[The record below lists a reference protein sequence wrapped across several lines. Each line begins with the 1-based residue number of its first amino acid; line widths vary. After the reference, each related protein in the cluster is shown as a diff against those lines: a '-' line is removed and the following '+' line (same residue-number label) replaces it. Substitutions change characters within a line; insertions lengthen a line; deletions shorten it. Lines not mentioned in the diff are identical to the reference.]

1 MTDAAAVAAMAEPR
15 VRMAPSPTGYFHV
28 GSARAALFN
37 WFFARQH
44 GGTLVLRIEDTDE
57 ARSRPEWTE
66 GIISAMTWL
75 GMEPDAGPYLQSAE
89 GVAHQAAI
97 EALWSSGALYACACT
112 RDEIDARVKA
122 RAAAGDPT
130 PGYDGFC
137 RDLGLPRGEGRALR
151 FRTPDTGTL
160 TVDDLVRGTVEFPLA
175 ALEDF
180 VCVRGDGS
188 PLFAL
193 ANAVDDRTMAMTHVI
208 RGEDLL
214 PSTPRQVLLWEAL
227 NRSEGRE
234 LPLPIYAHLP
244 LLVNEQGKKLSK
256 RRDPVAVEL
265 YREQGYLPVA
275 FRNYLALLGW
285 SPGDEEILPVET
297 LIERFRLEDVQ
308 KSPAFFDVKKLTHFN
323 GVYIRMLSVPEFIE
337 AARPWV
343 DPVAGEWAPGSW
355 IDPDTG
361 APVVAQVPWPPSR
374 YDEVRFAEVASVA
387 QERVA
392 VLSEV
397 PALVDF
403 LFLEDAP
410 IDEASWQ
417 KAIAGDEA
425 APQILAAALAGYAE
439 CAWDKDTLH
448 AVTLEIAE
456 TAGRKLGKAQAP
468 IRVAV
473 MGRTT
478 GLPLFDSLAVLGRDE
493 TRRRVAAA
501 LERLAPAA

>member
-1 MTDAAAVAAMAEPR
+1 
-15 VRMAPSPTGYFHV
+15 MAPSPTGYFHV
-28 GSARAALFN
+28 GSARTALFN
-37 WFFARQH
+37 WFYARQH

-57 ARSRPEWTE
+57 ARSRTEWTE
-66 GIISAMTWL
+66 GIISAMSWL
-75 GMEPDAGPYLQSAE
+75 GMAPDAGPYVQSAE
-89 GVAHQAAI
+89 AEEHQAAI

-112 RDEIDARVKA
+112 RDEIDARVKE
-122 RAAAGDPT
+122 RAAAGNPT

-137 RDLGLPRGEGRALR
+137 RDLGLERGPGRALR

-160 TVDDLVRGTVEFPLA
+160 TVDDLVRGAVEFPLS

-180 VCVRGDGS
+180 ICVRGDGT

-214 PSTPRQVLLWEAL
+214 PSTPRQVLLWQAL
-227 NRSEGRE
+227 DRAEGRVLA
-234 LPLPIYAHLP
+234 LPYYAHLP
-244 LLVNEQGKKLSK
+244 MLVNEQGKKLSK

-297 LIERFRLEDVQ
+297 LIARFSLEDVQ
-308 KSPAFFDVKKLTHFN
+308 RSPAFFDVKKLTHFN
-323 GVYIRMLSVPEFIE
+323 GVYIRMLSSAEFIE
-337 AARPWV
+337 TARPWV
-343 DPVAGEWAPGSW
+343 DPVPGEWAPGSW
-355 IDPDTG
+355 IDPDTDE
-361 APVVAQVPWPPSR
+361 PVVAQVSWPASR
-374 YDEVRFAEVASVA
+374 YDAGKFAALAEVI

-392 VLSEV
+392 MLSEV

-410 IDEASWQ
+410 TDEASWQ
-417 KAIAGDEA
+417 KAIAGDVT
-425 APQILAAALAGYAE
+425 APEILTAALAAYAE
-439 CAWDKDTLH
+439 CPWDKDALH
-448 AVTLEIAE
+448 AVTLEIAD

-478 GLPLFDSLAVLGRDE
+478 GLPLFDSLAVLGREE
-493 TRRRVAAA
+493 TRRRIEVALA
-501 LERLAPAA
+501 RLASAT

>member
-1 MTDAAAVAAMAEPR
+1 
-15 VRMAPSPTGYFHV
+15 MAPSPTGYFHV

-37 WFFARQH
+37 WFYARQH

-57 ARSRPEWTE
+57 ARSRREWTE

-75 GMEPDAGPYLQSAE
+75 GLAPDAGPYLQSSERA
-89 GVAHQAAI
+89 AHQAAI

-112 RDEIDARVKA
+112 REEIDARVKA
-122 RAAAGDPT
+122 RAAAGNPT

-137 RDLGLPRGEGRALR
+137 RDLGLERGTGRALR

-160 TVDDLVRGTVEFPLA
+160 TVDDLVRGVVEFPLS

-180 VCVRGDGS
+180 VCVRGDGTA
-188 PLFAL
+188 LFAL

-227 NRSEGRE
+227 NRAEGRSLA
-234 LPLPIYAHLP
+234 LPAYAHLP

-285 SPGDEEILPVET
+285 SPGDEEIVGVET

-308 KSPAFFDVKKLTHFN
+308 KSPAFFDVMKLSHFN
-323 GVYIRMLSVPEFIE
+323 GVYIRALSVAEFIE

-343 DPVAGEWAPGSW
+343 DPVPGEWAPGSW

-361 APVVAQVPWPPSR
+361 APVVAQVPWPASR
-374 YDEVRFAEVASVA
+374 YDEVAFAVLAEVI

-392 VLSEV
+392 MLSEV

-403 LFLEDAP
+403 LFLEDTP
-410 IDEASWQ
+410 IDAASWQ
-417 KAIAGDEA
+417 KAIAGDPA
-425 APQILAAALAGYAE
+425 APEILAGALAAYGE
-439 CAWDKDTLH
+439 CPWDKDALH

-473 MGRTT
+473 MGRTA
-478 GLPLFDSLAVLGRDE
+478 GLPLFDSLAVLGRGE
-493 TRRRVAAA
+493 TRRRLEAALARLAAA
-501 LERLAPAA
+501 T